1 MTTKAAFSPS
11 EWQLVL
17 EGPPAA
23 GLLVISASH
32 GGTFRET
39 IAMSKAYAE
48 ARAQH
53 GESELLDEIV
63 SERPRVERG
72 GKVHTPEELRDQQLA
87 CLTDATALLEDKATV
102 QERDDYRHF
111 VLTVANKVAAA
122 HREGGQQ
129 VSPAEAQAVS
139 RSSVPKASTGPSAP
153 GGLTPSEAALIAAQA
168 RIDAVNEYGSPPT
181 SVTVASSLPLASRA
195 TATTSERMGVVG
207 AGAARLR
214 WTRRAAAS
222 RAFRAP
228 GRRPAGAVS
237 ADP

>member
-1 MTTKAAFSPS
+1 MTKKAAFSPS

-63 SERPRVERG
+63 SERPHIERG
-72 GKVHTPEELRDQQLA
+72 GKIHTPEELRDQQLA
-87 CLTDATALLEDKATV
+87 CLTEATALLEDKATA

-111 VLTVANKVAAA
+111 VLAVANKVAAA

-129 VSPAEAQAVS
+129 VSPAEAQAIQDVTTALGMD
-139 RSSVPKASTGPSAP
+139 SS
-153 GGLTPSEAALIAAQA
+153 
-168 RIDAVNEYGSPPT
+168 
-181 SVTVASSLPLASRA
+181 
-195 TATTSERMGVVG
+195 
-207 AGAARLR
+207 
-214 WTRRAAAS
+214 
-222 RAFRAP
+222 
-228 GRRPAGAVS
+228 
-237 ADP
+237 

>member
-17 EGPPAA
+17 EGPPTA
-23 GLLVISASH
+23 GLLVITASH

-63 SERPRVERG
+63 AEKPRVERG
-72 GKVHTPEELRDQQLA
+72 GKVHNPEELRDQGLD

-102 QERDDYRHF
+102 EELDDYRRF

-122 HREGGQQ
+122 HREGGKQ
-129 VSPAEAQAVS
+129 VSPAEEQAIQDV
-139 RSSVPKASTGPSAP
+139 RT
-153 GGLTPSEAALIAAQA
+153 ALGM
-168 RIDAVNEYGSPPT
+168 DGS
-181 SVTVASSLPLASRA
+181 
-195 TATTSERMGVVG
+195 
-207 AGAARLR
+207 
-214 WTRRAAAS
+214 
-222 RAFRAP
+222 
-228 GRRPAGAVS
+228 
-237 ADP
+237 